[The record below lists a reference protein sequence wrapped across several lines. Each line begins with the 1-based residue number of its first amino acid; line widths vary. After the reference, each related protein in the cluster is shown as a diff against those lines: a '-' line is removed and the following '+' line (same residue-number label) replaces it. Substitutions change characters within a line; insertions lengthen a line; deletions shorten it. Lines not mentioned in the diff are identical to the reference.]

1 MAATGHSSRVRTL
14 GRSLDLHSVA
24 AETGGY
30 SGSDL
35 EQLCKSAALR
45 CLEDFIEAEGAEGV
59 ETVESARS
67 HQEQRLRDLTVD
79 DFRHAMRRV
88 KPTTRFEPKV
98 STAVEYDEELYD

>member
-1 MAATGHSSRVRTL
+1 MAATGYSSCGEIL

-45 CLEDFIEAEGAEGV
+45 CLEDFIEAEGV
-59 ETVESARS
+59 ETVESAKS
-67 HQEQRLRDLTVD
+67 HQVQ
-79 DFRHAMRRV
+79 
-88 KPTTRFEPKV
+88 
-98 STAVEYDEELYD
+98 